1 VRTVASIR
9 DLSKVAAETGQPPTV
24 WRDQLLPARFRNATF
39 HVESGSKE
47 NGRRIVTHQFPK
59 KEDPY
64 SEDMGRQAKQFAV
77 RAYCI
82 VFPYDTGVDLYKRD
96 YRIARDALISALELI
111 GPGQLQ
117 LPTFPKSPIYVVVT
131 KYRVTEEERIGGY
144 CTFDISFTE
153 FGYAPSRVQ
162 PADPTA
168 AVMQQSQAM
177 RQQIVSSLNAQSA
190 RFQRVATARI
200 TGPRAR

>member
-1 VRTVASIR
+1 VASIR
-9 DLSKVAAETGQPPTV
+9 DLSKVAASIGQPPTV
-24 WRDQLLPARFRNATF
+24 WRDQLLPARFRNANF

-64 SEDMGRQAKQFAV
+64 SEDMGRQAKQFSV

-96 YRIARDALISALELI
+96 YRIARDALVDALELI

-131 KYRVTEEERIGGY
+131 RYRLTEEDRFGGF
-144 CTFDISFTE
+144 CMFDISFTE
-153 FGYAPSRVQ
+153 FGFAPSRAQ
-162 PADPTA
+162 PADPTSTMIQKSE
-168 AVMQQSQAM
+168 AV
-177 RQQIVSSLNAQSA
+177 RQQVKTALNKP
-190 RFQRVATARI
+190 RVNPAKFS
-200 TGPRAR
+200 GVG

>member
-1 VRTVASIR
+1 VASIR
-9 DLSKVAAETGQPPTV
+9 DLSEIAASIGQPPTV
-24 WRDQLLPARFRNATF
+24 WRDQLLPARFRNANF

-64 SEDMGRQAKQFAV
+64 SEDMGRQAKQFSV

-82 VFPYDTGVDLYKRD
+82 VFPYDTSVDLYKRD

-111 GPGQLQ
+111 GPGELQ
-117 LPTFPKSPIYVVVT
+117 MPTFPKSPIFVVVT
-131 KYRVTEEERIGGY
+131 KYRVTEEERVGGF
-144 CTFDISFTE
+144 CMFDISFTE

-168 AVMQQSQAM
+168 AIMQRSQAM
-177 RQQIVSSLNAQSA
+177 RQQIISSLNTQSA
-190 RFQRVATARI
+190 RFQRIARSGTVAS
-200 TGPRAR
+200 RAR

>member
-1 VRTVASIR
+1 MASIR
-9 DLSKVAAETGQPPTV
+9 DLSQIAVESGQPPTV
-24 WRDQLLPARFRNATF
+24 WRDQLLPARFRNANF

-64 SEDMGRQAKQFAV
+64 SEDMGRQAKQFSV

-82 VFPYDTGVDLYKRD
+82 VFPFDTGIDLYKRD
-96 YRIARDALISALELI
+96 YRIARDLLISALELI
-111 GPGQLQ
+111 GPGELQ
-117 LPTFPKSPIYVVVT
+117 LPTFPKSPIHVVVT
-131 KYRVTEEERIGGY
+131 KYRVTEEERFGGF
-144 CTFDISFTE
+144 CSFDISFTE

-168 AVMQQSQAM
+168 TIMQRSEATRQAVISALDNPSP
-177 RQQIVSSLNAQSA
+177 RSHGA
-190 RFQRVATARI
+190 RFGII
-200 TGPRAR
+200 TGPVS